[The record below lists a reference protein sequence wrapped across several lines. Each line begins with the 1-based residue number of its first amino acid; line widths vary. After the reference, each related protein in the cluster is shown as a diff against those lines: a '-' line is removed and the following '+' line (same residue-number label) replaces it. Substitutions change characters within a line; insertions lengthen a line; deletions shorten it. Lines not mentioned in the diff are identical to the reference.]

1 VVRRAAFALLIASC
15 AKQEREEPSAT
26 PDATP
31 AERTMEEECE
41 AVRAH
46 LRAVAPELL
55 DPEDEF
61 RYYCPRM
68 PRPVVRCLLGVR
80 TQAEADRCVQG
91 FAGEAA
97 P

>member
-31 AERTMEEECE
+31 AERTI
-41 AVRAH
+41 